1 MSGRCLCLSGVCR
14 VLRGVWLR
22 IFRLGQ
28 GAQSSLRSSGT
39 RPVPSRAPAL
49 IAPTR
54 PAPYLTVIDLSP
66 EFVYELLVAKTVP
79 ALDRLFPVFLDP
91 YLRHPDLQSN
101 HSEWTARVRAV
112 RALRAG
118 VSARRVWLVEFH
130 RQAASLGCPFDNH
143 FYVVLRTRERV
154 SPFFTAAYEVYV
166 ELVIDQAGEF
176 LPESISHGFATL
188 AEVEIFC
195 RGAQIQWP
203 QEILARH

>member
-1 MSGRCLCLSGVCR
+1 MSGHCLCHSGVCR
-14 VLRGVWLR
+14 VLRGVWQR
-22 IFRLGQ
+22 IIRLGRGQ
-28 GAQSSLRSSGT
+28 QSSLRSGGT

-49 IAPTR
+49 IAPSR
-54 PAPYLTVIDLSP
+54 PAPHLVVIDLSP
-66 EFVYELLVAKTVP
+66 DFVYELLVAKDIP
-79 ALDRLFPVFLDP
+79 ALDRLFPGFLDP

-118 VSARRVWLVEFH
+118 VSARRVWLGEFH

-143 FYVVLRTRERV
+143 FYVVLQTRGRAR
-154 SPFFTAAYEVYV
+154 PFFTASYEVYV
-166 ELVIDQAGEF
+166 EFVIEQGEF
-176 LPESISHGFATL
+176 VPESISHGFATL